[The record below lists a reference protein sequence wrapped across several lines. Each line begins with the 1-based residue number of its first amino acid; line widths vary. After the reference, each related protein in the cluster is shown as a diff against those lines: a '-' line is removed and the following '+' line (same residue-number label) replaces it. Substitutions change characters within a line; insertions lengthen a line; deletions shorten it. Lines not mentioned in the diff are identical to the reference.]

1 MVSIRVR
8 IRVRV
13 SFMVWVRENV
23 REGNV
28 QGGCPTV
35 FIYVCISIVFTVYA
49 SFGRAPLRLTNVG
62 GRW

>member
-28 QGGCPTV
+28 QGGSV